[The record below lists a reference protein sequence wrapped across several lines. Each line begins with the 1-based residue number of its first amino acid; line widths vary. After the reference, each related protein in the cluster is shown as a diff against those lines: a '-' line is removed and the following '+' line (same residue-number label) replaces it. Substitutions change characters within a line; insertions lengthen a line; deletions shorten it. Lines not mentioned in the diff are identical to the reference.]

1 MRKKAKGR
9 KERNVFLLKKKAEI
23 FIIFY
28 ILPIGGANLR
38 VELNLELTDEIFD
51 SELAK
56 PGSEMFSNRTFWIEK
71 EVCMKFKCGM

>member
-1 MRKKAKGR
+1 M
-9 KERNVFLLKKKAEI
+9 
-23 FIIFY
+23 
-28 ILPIGGANLR
+28 PIGGANLR